1 MTMTIRTLALAALA
15 VVTAGAPASAD
26 TLLIVGVAVDTAGAR
41 MPGALVR
48 LYATSNVLKTPLAED
63 RTSERGIFS
72 LYRTNIAGDIGDL
85 FVVYEGATHAVA
97 TPLKV
102 TVAAVTSGLLQ
113 SRTAD
118 LIILDVPQTASLT
131 NEEAAERLAAIAQT
145 QAVLVKAG
153 VAEADKAEDAVAVRS
168 AQVALAVRHDQLTLS
183 KGTLDRAMGVP
194 GGFDPGM
201 LQQFSKTALQAT
213 IKDP

>member
-1 MTMTIRTLALAALA
+1 MIMTIRTLALAALA

-85 FVVYEGATHAVA
+85 FVVYEGATHAVRWS
-97 TPLKV
+97 T
-102 TVAAVTSGLLQ
+102 
-113 SRTAD
+113 
-118 LIILDVPQTASLT
+118 I
-131 NEEAAERLAAIAQT
+131 AE
-145 QAVLVKAG
+145 
-153 VAEADKAEDAVAVRS
+153 
-168 AQVALAVRHDQLTLS
+168 
-183 KGTLDRAMGVP
+183 
-194 GGFDPGM
+194 
-201 LQQFSKTALQAT
+201 
-213 IKDP
+213 